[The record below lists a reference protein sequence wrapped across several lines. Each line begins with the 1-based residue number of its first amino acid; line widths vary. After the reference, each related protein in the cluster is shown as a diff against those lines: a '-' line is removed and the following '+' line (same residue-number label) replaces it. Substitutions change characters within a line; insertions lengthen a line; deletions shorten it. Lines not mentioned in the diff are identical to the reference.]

1 MDSVE
6 VTICDLNKSRRTY
19 LPKVFTE
26 KGLYMLATILK
37 SPKAT
42 ATTIAI
48 IEAFAKVR
56 EINRTIVEMLNE
68 KNDPPKQESLTNRVG
83 ELIGELIMP
92 QEEELETVAVETEAK
107 FKFFT
112 MLEISRK
119 VIKKPKRKKQEE

>member
-1 MDSVE
+1 
-6 VTICDLNKSRRTY
+6 
-19 LPKVFTE
+19 
-26 KGLYMLATILK
+26 MLATILK